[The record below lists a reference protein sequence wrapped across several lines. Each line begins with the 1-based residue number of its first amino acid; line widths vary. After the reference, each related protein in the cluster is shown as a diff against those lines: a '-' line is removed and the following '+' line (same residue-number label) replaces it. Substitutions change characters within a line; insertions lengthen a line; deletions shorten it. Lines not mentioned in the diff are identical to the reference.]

1 LLPSAASAIVAVG
14 RANATY
20 PSRARP
26 VEHESM
32 KFGFSDEQQEFRSI
46 VRRFLEDKS
55 PTSAVRRLME
65 SDAGYDPDVWR
76 TLSGDLGLTAVHIPE
91 AYGGQ
96 GFGVSELAIAV
107 EEMGRALLC
116 APYFASTVLAATAI
130 LKAGTEQQKQD
141 LLPRIASGETIA
153 ALAFT
158 EDNGQ
163 WDASGVTMTAAPSG
177 DHWRL
182 SGTKSFVVDGNLAQ
196 LLVVLARRPGS
207 TGSDGLSFFTV
218 KADAAGLARKPL
230 ASMDPTRKLA
240 RLTFDNVEAELLG
253 DEGSAASSLSATLDI
268 AAVCLAH
275 EMVGGAELL
284 REQAI
289 AFANQRFQFGRPI
302 SSFQT
307 LKHKAADMLL
317 EVELAKSA
325 AYYAAAAVDEGDP
338 DVPALASLA
347 KAAAS
352 DAYMQ
357 TAIHAVQ
364 IHGGIGFTW
373 DNDTHLWFKRAKSS
387 EVFLGGPEYHRERL
401 MQAWNV

>member
-1 LLPSAASAIVAVG
+1 
-14 RANATY
+14 
-20 PSRARP
+20 
-26 VEHESM
+26 M

-65 SDAGYDPDVWR
+65 TEKGYDPDVWR
-76 TLSGDLGLTAVHIPE
+76 TLSEELGLTAIHIPE

-96 GFGVSELAIAV
+96 GFGISELAIAV

-130 LKAGTEQQKQD
+130 LKAGTGAQKQA
-141 LLPRIASGETIA
+141 LLPAIASGRSIA

-158 EDNGQ
+158 EDNGR
-163 WDASGVTMTAAPSG
+163 WDADGVNTTATPAG
-177 DHWRL
+177 GKWRL
-182 SGTKSFVVDGNLAQ
+182 IGTKSFVVDGSTAS
-196 LLVVLARRPGS
+196 LLVILARNAGS
-207 TGSDGLSFFTV
+207 TGADGLSFFTV
-218 KADAAGLARKPL
+218 NATATGIARTSL

-240 RLTFDNVEAELLG
+240 RITLDNVEADLLG
-253 DEGSAASSLSATLDI
+253 SEGAAAQPLADTLDI
-268 AAVCLAH
+268 AAICLAH
-275 EMVGGAELL
+275 EMVGGAEQL

-289 AFANQRFQFGRPI
+289 DFANQRYQFGRPI
-302 SSFQT
+302 SSFQS

-325 AYYAAAAVDEGDP
+325 AYYAAAAVDEADVE
-338 DVPALASLA
+338 VPALASLA

-352 DAYMQ
+352 DAYIQ

-387 EVFLGGPEYHRERL
+387 EAFLGGAEYHRERL

>member
-1 LLPSAASAIVAVG
+1 
-14 RANATY
+14 
-20 PSRARP
+20 
-26 VEHESM
+26 M

-46 VRRFLEDKS
+46 VRRFLEGKS
-55 PTSAVRRLME
+55 PTTAVRRLME
-65 SDAGYDPDVWR
+65 TEAGYDADVWR
-76 TLSGDLGLTAVHIPE
+76 ALSTDLGLTAVHIPE

-130 LKAGTEQQKQD
+130 LKAGSEAQKQA
-141 LLPRIASGETIA
+141 LLPSIAAGQTIA

-158 EDNGQ
+158 EDNGR
-163 WDASGVTMTAAPSG
+163 WDADGVTMTAASEG
-177 DHWRL
+177 GKWRL
-182 SGTKSFVVDGNLAQ
+182 NGTKSFVVDGHTAG

-207 TGSDGLSFFTV
+207 TGVEGLSFFIA
-218 KADAAGLARKPL
+218 KADATGLTRKPL

-240 RLTFDNVEAELLG
+240 RLSFENVEAELLG
-253 DEGSAASSLSATLDI
+253 TEGAAAGPLTETLDI
-268 AAVCLAH
+268 AAICLAH
-275 EMVGGAELL
+275 EMVGGAEQL

-289 AFANQRFQFGRPI
+289 AFANQRYQFGRPI
-302 SSFQT
+302 ASFQS

>member
-1 LLPSAASAIVAVG
+1 
-14 RANATY
+14 
-20 PSRARP
+20 
-26 VEHESM
+26 M

-55 PTSAVRRLME
+55 PASAVRRQME
-65 SDAGYDPDVWR
+65 TDRGYDPDVWR
-76 TLSGDLGLTAVHIPE
+76 ALSEGLGLTAIHIPE

-130 LKAGTEQQKQD
+130 LKAGTAEQKQA
-141 LLPRIASGETIA
+141 LLPGLAAGSTIA

-158 EDNGQ
+158 EDNGH
-163 WDASGVTMTAAPSG
+163 WNTHGVTMTATADG
-177 DHWRL
+177 GTWRL
-182 SGTKSFVVDGNLAQ
+182 DGSKSFVVDGNGADLI
-196 LLVVLARRPGS
+196 VVLARRPGTS
-207 TGSDGLSFFTV
+207 GDDGLSFFTV
-218 KADAAGLARKPL
+218 KADAAGLTRVPL
-230 ASMDPTRKLA
+230 ATADATRKLA
-240 RLTFDNVEAELLG
+240 RLSFSNVEGTLLG
-253 DEGSAASSLSATLDI
+253 AEGAAAGPFAETLDI
-268 AAVCLAH
+268 AAICLAH

-289 AFANQRFQFGRPI
+289 AFANQRYQFGRPI

-325 AYYAAAAVDEGDP
+325 AYYAAAAVDEGDAE
-338 DVPALASLA
+338 VPALASLA
-347 KAAAS
+347 KSAAA
-352 DAYMQ
+352 DAYVQ